1 MSSGGRNNMENRYTA
16 AVITVSDKGF
26 AGLREDTSG
35 PALVKLLREDGY
47 EVISTSLVPDDMEKI
62 MTELTICA
70 DRLSPCLIVTTGG
83 TGFSKRDITP
93 RGHKGRHTARGPRHT
108 RGHAGRIHAHN
119 SPGLPFKGG
128 CGNSG
133 GYSYNQLPRQ
143 RKGGPRMPYCG
154 AACPEARHTDT
165 AGLVG
170 GMLFPQRP

>member
-1 MSSGGRNNMENRYTA
+1 MENRYTA

-47 EVISTSLVPDDMEKI
+47 EVIRTSLVPDDMEKI

-93 RGHKGRHTARGPRHT
+93 EATKAVIQREVPAYPRPCGPNPC
-108 RGHAGRIHAHN
+108 A
-119 SPGLPFKGG
+119 
-128 CGNSG
+128 
-133 GYSYNQLPRQ
+133 
-143 RKGGPRMPYCG
+143 
-154 AACPEARHTDT
+154 
-165 AGLVG
+165 
-170 GMLFPQRP
+170 

>member
-1 MSSGGRNNMENRYTA
+1 MENRYTA

-93 RGHKGRHTARGPRHT
+93 EATKAVIQREVPGIPEAMRAESMRITPRGCLSR
-108 RGHAGRIHAHN
+108 
-119 SPGLPFKGG
+119 
-128 CGNSG
+128 NSG
-133 GYSYNQLPRQ
+133 RYAYNQLPRQ
-143 RKGGPRMPYCG
+143 RKGGEGMPYCG

>member
-1 MSSGGRNNMENRYTA
+1 M
-16 AVITVSDKGF
+16 ITVSDKGF

-83 TGFSKRDITP
+83 TGFSRRDVTPEATKAIVQREVPGIPEAMRAESMRITP
-93 RGHKGRHTARGPRHT
+93 RAAFR
-108 RGHAGRIHAHN
+108 
-119 SPGLPFKGG
+119 GG

-133 GYSYNQLPRQ
+133 RYSYNQLPRQ
-143 RKGGPRMPYCG
+143 RKGRPRMPDGRC
-154 AACPEARHTDT
+154 CLP
-165 AGLVG
+165 
-170 GMLFPQRP
+170 

>member
-1 MSSGGRNNMENRYTA
+1 MESRYTA

-93 RGHKGRHTARGPRHT
+93 EATKAVIQREVPGIPEAMRAESMRITPRGCLSREAAGIRG
-108 RGHAGRIHAHN
+108 
-119 SPGLPFKGG
+119 
-128 CGNSG
+128 
-133 GYSYNQLPRQ
+133 SYNQLPRQ
-143 RKGGPRMPYCG
+143 RKGRPRMPDGG
-154 AACPEARHTDT
+154 ASRTEARHTDA

>member
-1 MSSGGRNNMENRYTA
+1 MENRYTA

-83 TGFSKRDITP
+83 ETSPP
-93 RGHKGRHTARGPRHT
+93 R
-108 RGHAGRIHAHN
+108 
-119 SPGLPFKGG
+119 
-128 CGNSG
+128 
-133 GYSYNQLPRQ
+133 
-143 RKGGPRMPYCG
+143 
-154 AACPEARHTDT
+154 
-165 AGLVG
+165 
-170 GMLFPQRP
+170 PQRPSYSGRSPAYPRPCGPNPCA

>member
-1 MSSGGRNNMENRYTA
+1 MENRYTA

-70 DRLSPCLIVTTGG
+70 DRLSSCLIVTTGG
-83 TGFSKRDITP
+83 
-93 RGHKGRHTARGPRHT
+93 HKGRHTAGGPRHT

-119 SPGLPFKGG
+119 SPGLPFAGG

-143 RKGGPRMPYCG
+143 RKGGEGMPYCG
-154 AACPEARHTDT
+154 AARPEARHTD
-165 AGLVG
+165 AARLVG

>member
-1 MSSGGRNNMENRYTA
+1 MENRYTA

-62 MTELTICA
+62 MRRQAKSLPYRHHRRH
-70 DRLSPCLIVTTGG
+70 RLLQA
-83 TGFSKRDITP
+83 RHHP
-93 RGHKGRHTARGPRHT
+93 RGHKGRHTAGGPRHT
-108 RGHAGRIHAHN
+108 RGHAGRIYAHN
-119 SPGLPFKGG
+119 SPGLPFAGG

-143 RKGGPRMPYCG
+143 RKGGEGMPYCG
-154 AACPEARHTDT
+154 AARPEARHTD
-165 AGLVG
+165 AARLVG

>member
-1 MSSGGRNNMENRYTA
+1 MENRYTA

-47 EVISTSLVPDDMEKI
+47 EVIRTSLVPDDMEKI

-70 DRLSPCLIVTTGG
+70 DRLSPCLIVTT
-83 TGFSKRDITP
+83 
-93 RGHKGRHTARGPRHT
+93 
-108 RGHAGRIHAHN
+108 RGHAGRIYAHN
-119 SPGLPFKGG
+119 SPGLPFAGG

-133 GYSYNQLPRQ
+133 RYSYNQLPRQ
-143 RKGGPRMPYCG
+143 RKGGEGMPYCG

-165 AGLVG
+165 ARLVG

>member
-1 MSSGGRNNMENRYTA
+1 MENRYTA

-26 AGLREDTSG
+26 AGLRQDTSG

-93 RGHKGRHTARGPRHT
+93 EATKAVIQREVPGIPETMRAESMRITPRGCLSREAAGIRG
-108 RGHAGRIHAHN
+108 
-119 SPGLPFKGG
+119 
-128 CGNSG
+128 
-133 GYSYNQLPRQ
+133 
-143 RKGGPRMPYCG
+143 
-154 AACPEARHTDT
+154 DT
-165 AGLVG
+165 LIINY
-170 GMLFPQRP
+170 RT

>member
-1 MSSGGRNNMENRYTA
+1 MENRYTA

-83 TGFSKRDITP
+83 TGFSRRDITP
-93 RGHKGRHTARGPRHT
+93 EATKAVVQREVPGIPEAMRAESMR
-108 RGHAGRIHAHN
+108 
-119 SPGLPFKGG
+119 PGLPFAGG

-133 GYSYNQLPRQ
+133 RYYYNQLPRQ
-143 RKGGPRMPYCG
+143 RKGGEGMPYCG
-154 AACPEARHTDT
+154 AARPEARHTDT
-165 AGLVG
+165 ARLVG

>member
-1 MSSGGRNNMENRYTA
+1 MENRYTA

-93 RGHKGRHTARGPRHT
+93 EAMRAESMRITPRGCLSREAAGIRGDTLIINCPGSEKAAKECLTAVLPALKHGIQILRGWLGECSSHNGHEHKERHQNG
-108 RGHAGRIHAHN
+108 
-119 SPGLPFKGG
+119 
-128 CGNSG
+128 
-133 GYSYNQLPRQ
+133 
-143 RKGGPRMPYCG
+143 
-154 AACPEARHTDT
+154 
-165 AGLVG
+165 
-170 GMLFPQRP
+170 